1 LRTDLVRSTFALA
14 VPVAEVVVFC
24 CAAILGGL
32 LLGVPEL
39 APLLFA
45 VVFEF
50 ADTFF
55 AVLVLLAAPFAP
67 GGFLGVAVD
76 MVVK

>member
-1 LRTDLVRSTFALA
+1 M
-14 VPVAEVVVFC
+14 
-24 CAAILGGL
+24 
-32 LLGVPEL
+32 PEL